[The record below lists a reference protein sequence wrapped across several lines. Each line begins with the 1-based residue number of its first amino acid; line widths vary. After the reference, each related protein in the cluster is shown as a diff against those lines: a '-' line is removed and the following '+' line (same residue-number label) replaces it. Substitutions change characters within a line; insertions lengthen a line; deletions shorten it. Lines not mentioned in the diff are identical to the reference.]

1 MAYELRKPTDNL
13 LFHSDQGSNYTSTEF
28 RKYLKTINIT
38 QSFSNPG
45 MPYDNSVMESFFG
58 SFKREA
64 LYRYRFKT
72 EKDFFQSVETY
83 MTFYNEKRPHSILMN
98 QTPAKFEAKYFNLY
112 KENFD
117 S

>member
-1 MAYELRKPTDNL
+1 MQLAEQAHLSGKSSV
-13 LFHSDQGSNYTSTEF
+13 SDED
-28 RKYLKTINIT
+28 II

-72 EKDFFQSVETY
+72 EKDFFEGVTTY
-83 MTFYNEKRPHSILMN
+83 IYFYNSKRPHSVLMN
-98 QTPAKFEAKYFNLY
+98 QTPDKFESKYFNNNN
-112 KENFD
+112 KKPNFEIEH
-117 S
+117 